1 MMIGVRSALT
11 SFVVGLA
18 VVAGSFSSLAQEP
31 SAKKSTEKAAP
42 APASAPAAKKKGDPS
57 RRVPAY
63 FGQVGLT
70 SEQRESIY
78 KIRKSHQ
85 DKIDA
90 LKKQITDAEAKS
102 LAECEA
108 VLTDTQKKLVEN
120 LRAGA
125 EKTSK

>member
-11 SFVVGLA
+11 SVVVGLA

-42 APASAPAAKKKGDPS
+42 ASAPAAKKKGDPS

-70 SEQRESIY
+70 TEQRESIY
-78 KIRKSHQ
+78 KIRKTHQ

-90 LKKQITDAEAKS
+90 LKKQITEAEAKS

-120 LRAGA
+120 LRTGA